1 MGLPSSNRLRE
12 QDDFRRVIASGR
24 KAGGALFAVAA
35 ARSAG
40 EQSRFG
46 FSISKRVGG
55 AVVRNRL
62 KRRLQEILRRQ
73 QFGQAWDI
81 VVTARPQASGASFS
95 DTTASITRLIN
106 RLNLDSGQG
115 RSAPAAP
122 VRRSS
127 SPSGTSG

>member
-1 MGLPSSNRLRE
+1 MGLPSSNRLRQ

-24 KAGGALFAVAA
+24 KAADGLFAIAA

-46 FSISKRVGG
+46 FSVSKRVGG

-73 QFGQAWDI
+73 EFGQAWDI

-95 DTTASITRLIN
+95 DTTGSITRLID
-106 RLNLDSGQG
+106 RLKLDNAQG
-115 RSAPAAP
+115 RSAHAAPAA
-122 VRRSS
+122 RS